1 MIILLNIKS
10 ISSEDILMVMHIRS
24 DMKYTL
30 LRHRTLIRYV
40 LLQLPSLSVLILIL
54 MVAQS
59 YIDLAK
65 YAFWYIVGLW
75 ILKDILL
82 YPVVGRY
89 YDPNFRKDRFSMIG
103 LAGVAQEP
111 LKPTG
116 YVRVRGE
123 LWKARILDQHTHINN
138 GESIIIRGMD
148 GLTLLVDQN
157 RSALDLALDKQA
169 NPNIS

>member
-1 MIILLNIKS
+1 MI
-10 ISSEDILMVMHIRS
+10 MHIRS

-40 LLQLPSLSVLILIL
+40 LLQLPGLSVLILIL

-65 YAFWYIVGLW
+65 YAFWGIVGLW

-89 YDPNFRKDRFSMIG
+89 YDPNYPKDRFSMIG
-103 LAGVAQEP
+103 LSGVAQEP

-123 LWKARILDQHTHINN
+123 LWKAKILDQQTHINA
-138 GESIIIRGMD
+138 GESIIIRGVD

-157 RSALDLALDKQA
+157 RSVLDRVMDKQLIEGGG
-169 NPNIS
+169 N